1 MILLGSIFL
10 VIGRSGLMKEQ
21 LINIL
26 SSKKMVLSTYLI
38 KVALD
43 AKLNLNEFLVLVYF
57 DNCFNSSLDIEL
69 ISNTLGLDEASTM
82 EAFNGL
88 MIKGLVNIE
97 SCKDLENRTHEVV
110 TMCGVYDLVCD
121 DALEVAQE
129 EVKTDIFKTFEKE
142 LGRTISSMELELIN
156 GWLTVGVP
164 EEIILGALRE
174 AVYNGVTSF
183 KYIDRIIY
191 EWDKKGFK
199 TMDDVNKHLMSR
211 REMKSNNESISKKE
225 QEVADYDWVN
235 E

>member
-1 MILLGSIFL
+1 
-10 VIGRSGLMKEQ
+10 MKEQ

-43 AKLNLNEFLVLVYF
+43 ARLNLNEFLVLVYF

>member
-1 MILLGSIFL
+1 
-10 VIGRSGLMKEQ
+10 MKEQ

>member
-1 MILLGSIFL
+1 
-10 VIGRSGLMKEQ
+10 MKEQ
-21 LINIL
+21 LIKIL

-38 KVALD
+38 KVALE
-43 AKLNLNEFLVLVYF
+43 AKLSLNEFLVLVYF
-57 DNCFNSSLDIEL
+57 DNSFNSTLDIEL
-69 ISNTLGLDEASTM
+69 IGNTLGLDEGSIM

-97 SCKDLENRTHEVV
+97 TCKDLENRMQEVV
-110 TMCGVYDLVCD
+110 TLCGVYDLVCD
-121 DALEVAQE
+121 DVEEVTQE
-129 EVKTDIFKTFEKE
+129 EVKTDIFKVFEKE

-156 GWLTVGVP
+156 GWLTIGTP
-164 EEIILGALRE
+164 EELILGALRE
-174 AVYNGVTSF
+174 AVYNGVTNF

-199 TMDDVNKHLMSR
+199 TMDDVNKHLKSR
-211 REMKSNNESISKKE
+211 REKKSSNESISKKE

>member
-1 MILLGSIFL
+1 
-10 VIGRSGLMKEQ
+10 MKEQ
-21 LINIL
+21 LIKIL

-38 KVALD
+38 KVALNN
-43 AKLNLNEFLVLVYF
+43 KLSLNEFLVLVYF
-57 DNCFNSSLDIEL
+57 DNSFNSTLDIEL
-69 ISNTLGLDEASTM
+69 IGNTLGLDESAIM

-97 SCKDLENRTHEVV
+97 TCKDLENRMQEVV
-110 TMCGVYDLVCD
+110 TLCGVYDLVCD
-121 DALEVAQE
+121 DVEEVTQE
-129 EVKTDIFKTFEKE
+129 EVKTDIFKVFEKE

-156 GWLTVGVP
+156 GWLTIGTP
-164 EEIILGALRE
+164 EELILGALRE
-174 AVYNGVTSF
+174 AVYNGVTNF

-199 TMDDVNKHLMSR
+199 TMDDVNKHLKSR
-211 REMKSNNESISKKE
+211 REKKSSNESISKKE

>member
-1 MILLGSIFL
+1 
-10 VIGRSGLMKEQ
+10 MKEQ

-97 SCKDLENRTHEVV
+97 SRKDLENRMHEVV

-199 TMDDVNKHLMSR
+199 TMDDVNKHLMNR

>member
-1 MILLGSIFL
+1 
-10 VIGRSGLMKEQ
+10 MKEQ
-21 LINIL
+21 LIKIL

-43 AKLNLNEFLVLVYF
+43 NKLSLNEFLVLVYF
-57 DNCFNSSLDIEL
+57 DNSFNSTLDIEL
-69 ISNTLGLDEASTM
+69 IGKTLGLDDSSIM

-88 MIKGLVNIE
+88 VIKGLVNIE
-97 SCKDLENRTHEVV
+97 TSKDLENRMQEVV
-110 TMCGVYDLVCD
+110 TLCGVYDLVCD
-121 DALEVAQE
+121 DVEVVAQE
-129 EVKTDIFKTFEKE
+129 EVKTDLFRVFEKE

-156 GWLTVGVP
+156 GWLTIGTP
-164 EEIILGALRE
+164 EELILGALKE
-174 AVYNGVTSF
+174 AVYNGVTNF

-199 TMDDVNKHLMSR
+199 TMDDVNKHLISR
-211 REMKSNNESISKKE
+211 REKKSSNESISKKE

>member
-1 MILLGSIFL
+1 
-10 VIGRSGLMKEQ
+10 MKEQ
-21 LINIL
+21 MLKIL

-38 KVALD
+38 RVALD
-43 AKLNLNEFLVLVYF
+43 NKLSLNEFLVLVYF
-57 DNCFNSSLDIEL
+57 DNCFNSALDIDL
-69 ISNTLGLDEASTM
+69 IGSTLGLDEASVM

-88 MIKGLVNIE
+88 MVKGLVNIE
-97 SCKDLENRTHEVV
+97 SCKDLENRMQEVV
-110 TMCGVYDLVCD
+110 TLCGVYDCICD
-121 DALEVAQE
+121 DAFEVVQE
-129 EVKTDIFKTFEKE
+129 EVKTDIFKTFEQE

-156 GWLTVGVP
+156 GWLSNGTS
-164 EEIILGALRE
+164 EELVLGALRE

-199 TMDDVNKHLMSR
+199 TMDDVNKHLMNR

>member
-1 MILLGSIFL
+1 
-10 VIGRSGLMKEQ
+10 MKEQ

-142 LGRTISSMELELIN
+142 LGRTISPMELEIIN
-156 GWLTVGVP
+156 GWLDSNYS
-164 EEIILGALRE
+164 EELVLGALRE
-174 AVYNGVTSF
+174 AIYNGVHNF
-183 KYIDRIIY
+183 RYIDKILY

-211 REMKSNNESISKKE
+211 RENKSKSEPVSKKE

-235 E
+235 D

>member
-1 MILLGSIFL
+1 
-10 VIGRSGLMKEQ
+10 MKEQ

-97 SCKDLENRTHEVV
+97 SRKDLENRMHEVV

-121 DALEVAQE
+121 DALEVVQE

-199 TMDDVNKHLMSR
+199 TMGDVNKHLMSR

>member
-1 MILLGSIFL
+1 
-10 VIGRSGLMKEQ
+10 MKEQ
-21 LINIL
+21 LIKIL

-43 AKLNLNEFLVLVYF
+43 NKLSLNEFLVLVYF
-57 DNCFNSSLDIEL
+57 DNSFNSTLDIEL
-69 ISNTLGLDEASTM
+69 ISNTLGLDETSIM

-97 SCKDLENRTHEVV
+97 TCKDLENRMQEVV
-110 TMCGVYDLVCD
+110 TLCGVYDLVCD
-121 DALEVAQE
+121 DVEVVTKE
-129 EVKTDIFKTFEKE
+129 EVKTDIFKVFEKE

-156 GWLTVGVP
+156 GWLTIGTP
-164 EEIILGALRE
+164 EELILGALKE
-174 AVYNGVTSF
+174 AVYNGVTNF

-211 REMKSNNESISKKE
+211 REKKSNNESISKKE

>member
-1 MILLGSIFL
+1 
-10 VIGRSGLMKEQ
+10 MKEQ

-97 SCKDLENRTHEVV
+97 SRKDLENRMHEVV

>member
-1 MILLGSIFL
+1 
-10 VIGRSGLMKEQ
+10 MKEQ

-97 SCKDLENRTHEVV
+97 SCKDLENRMHEVV

>member
-1 MILLGSIFL
+1 
-10 VIGRSGLMKEQ
+10 MKEQ

-225 QEVADYDWVN
+225 QEVADYDWIN
-235 E
+235 D

>member
-1 MILLGSIFL
+1 
-10 VIGRSGLMKEQ
+10 MKEQ

-97 SCKDLENRTHEVV
+97 SRKDLENRMHEVV

-199 TMDDVNKHLMSR
+199 TMGDVNKHLMSR
-211 REMKSNNESISKKE
+211 REMKFNNESISKKE
-225 QEVADYDWVN
+225 PEVADYDWVN